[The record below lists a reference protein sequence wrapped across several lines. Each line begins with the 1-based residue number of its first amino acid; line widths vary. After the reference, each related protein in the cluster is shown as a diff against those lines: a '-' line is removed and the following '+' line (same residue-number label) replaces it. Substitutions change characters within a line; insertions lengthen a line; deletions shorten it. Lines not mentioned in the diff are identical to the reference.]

1 MNANMIHKGEN
12 MHATLSFAYPDDE
25 QKLKD
30 ALAGEKYR
38 SALEQI
44 RERVQEM
51 YDHDD
56 NPEFVVIAIDTIAKL
71 ALGGEI

>member
-1 MNANMIHKGEN
+1 MQASAIHKGEH

-38 SALEQI
+38 KALEQI
-44 RERVQEM
+44 RERIIEM
-51 YDHDD
+51 HNDDD
-56 NPEFVVIAIDTIAKL
+56 NPEFVVASIDTIVKHVL
-71 ALGGEI
+71 ENEL

>member
-1 MNANMIHKGEN
+1 

-38 SALEQI
+38 NALEEI
-44 RERVQEM
+44 REHIRDM
-51 YDHDD
+51 YH
-56 NPEFVVIAIDTIAKL
+56 NGTEHNFVITSISSVIQH
-71 ALGGEI
+71 ALEES

>member
-1 MNANMIHKGEN
+1 MKVSATHKGYN
-12 MHATLSFAYPDDE
+12 MHATLSFEYPDDE

-38 SALEQI
+38 KALEQI
-44 RERVQEM
+44 RKRFMEM

-56 NPEFVVIAIDTIAKL
+56 NPEFVLVSIDTIAKQVL
-71 ALGGEI
+71 EETP

>member
-1 MNANMIHKGEN
+1 MNASMIHKGEN

-38 SALEQI
+38 LALEEI
-44 RERVQEM
+44 REILDEDATM
-51 YDHDD
+51 SFKLTAI
-56 NPEFVVIAIDTIAKL
+56 ETAIAIAF
-71 ALGGEI
+71 GESL

>member
-12 MHATLSFAYPDDE
+12 MHATLSFAYPNDE

-38 SALEQI
+38 IALERI
-44 RERVQEM
+44 RDRVIEM
-51 YDHDD
+51 HEHED
-56 NPEFVVIAIDTIAKL
+56 NPEFVIIAIDTL
-71 ALGGEI
+71 AEFALKGEL